1 MTVEV
6 VPYAEPKNT
15 QSTGGTFIQ
24 AVRRL
29 IFGNPLSSSQGD
41 DILLP
46 KKLALPIFS
55 SDAISSVAYATQ
67 QIVLALGAAGLW
79 VAAEREHYT
88 QYTMG
93 ISSLIVSL
101 LAVVVSSYWQVI
113 VAYPNGG
120 GSYAVSKK
128 NLGTVA
134 GLVAAAALL
143 IDYVLTVS
151 VSIAAGV
158 QNLRDVPALNF
169 FHIKE
174 HLVAYCIFFIGLC
187 TVANLRGLKE
197 SGMIFALPTYMFIL
211 MCYLMIG
218 FGAIGPMVGW
228 HFQEQWANQI
238 VPANLGIDGYTTQV
252 FSIAVL
258 MRAFA
263 NGCSA
268 MTGTEAVS
276 NGVPAFKEP
285 KSRNACLT
293 LVYMGVVLG
302 TIFIGISWLAVKFHV
317 VYWEGS
323 LGTAPAVIDQISG
336 TVFGK
341 DGPLS
346 CLYIATQ
353 MFTALILVLAA
364 NTSFAGFPRLASLL
378 ARDGFM
384 PRQLSSLGDKLV
396 FNNGIILLGIVSAIL
411 IVLKKGSVDAL
422 IPLYAIGVFVAFTLS
437 QAGMVKH
444 WFISKEKGWAWRATI
459 NGIGA
464 FATFLVSIDIATEK
478 FVEGAWVVIILLVGL
493 VLMFMKV
500 QSHYADVAK
509 QLRLQEFNPFTEP
522 VKNTVLVLAQGV
534 NVGTMMTLEFARS
547 LSPDCI
553 AVHVELDP
561 EKTAAFKILWE
572 ETVPNVQLAIL
583 ESPYRS
589 LLAPI
594 LHYLDVVHEEKPNH
608 RITIVIG
615 EFVPTKWWHTL
626 LHGNT
631 GLLLKLALLNRR
643 DVVVA
648 NVRYYLEDRPSD
660 STKAKAKDK
669 EQNQDPAKP
678 SESASPITT

>member
-24 AVRRL
+24 AVRRF
-29 IFGNPLSSSQGD
+29 IFGNPLSSSQSD
-41 DILLP
+41 EVLLP
-46 KKLALPIFS
+46 KTLALPIFS

-79 VAAEREHYT
+79 VATEREHYA
-88 QYTMG
+88 QYTLG
-93 ISSLIVSL
+93 ISTLIVAL
-101 LAVVVSSYWQVI
+101 LGVVVCSYWQVI
-113 VAYPNGG
+113 VAYPEGG
-120 GSYAVSKK
+120 GSYAVSKR
-128 NLGTVA
+128 NLGTIS
-134 GLVAAAALL
+134 GLVAAGALL

-151 VSIAAGV
+151 VSIASGV
-158 QNLRDVPALNF
+158 QNLRDVPTF
-169 FHIKE
+169 EFMHIKE
-174 HLVAYCIFFIGLC
+174 HLVMYCIVFIALL
-187 TVANLRGLKE
+187 TIANLRGLKE
-197 SGMIFALPTYMFIL
+197 SGTLFAMPTYFFIL
-211 MCYLMIG
+211 ACYLMIG
-218 FGAIGPMVGW
+218 FGFFGPTLGW
-228 HFQEQWANQI
+228 HFQEQYANQT
-238 VPANLGIDGYTTQV
+238 VPNNLGMDGYTTQV
-252 FSIAVL
+252 FSITVL
-258 MRAFA
+258 FRAFA

-293 LVYMGVVLG
+293 LVLMGLVLG
-302 TIFIGISWLAVKFHV
+302 SIFLGISWLAVKFHV
-317 VYWEGS
+317 VYWEGAS
-323 LGTAPAVIDQISG
+323 GTAPAVIDQLSG

-341 DGPLS
+341 TGPFS
-346 CLYIATQ
+346 FLYLGTQ
-353 MFTALILVLAA
+353 LFTALILVLAA

-396 FNNGIILLGIVSAIL
+396 FNNGIILLGIVSALL
-411 IVLKKGSVDAL
+411 IALKKGSVDAL

-444 WFISKEKGWAWRATI
+444 WIVSKEKGWTWRAAI
-459 NGIGA
+459 NGVGA
-464 FATFLVSIDIATEK
+464 LATFLVSIDIATEK
-478 FVEGAWVVIILLVGL
+478 FMEGAWAVVILLILL
-493 VLMFMKV
+493 VLMFLKV
-500 QSHYADVAK
+500 HKHYADVAQ
-509 QLRLQEFNPFTEP
+509 QLRLREYDPFVEP
-522 VKNTVLVLAQGV
+522 MKNIVLVLAQGV
-534 NVGTMMTLEFARS
+534 NVGTMRTLEFARS

-561 EKTAAFKILWE
+561 EKTAAFKKLWE
-572 ETVPNVQLAIL
+572 EMVPNVQLAIL

-594 LHYLDVVHEEKPNH
+594 LHYLDVVHEEKPNQ

-648 NVRYYLEDRPSD
+648 NVRYYLEDEPGRKRKPEVPADAATS
-660 STKAKAKDK
+660 KA
-669 EQNQDPAKP
+669 PL
-678 SESASPITT
+678 TT

>member
-1 MTVEV
+1 MTVDI
-6 VPYAEPKNT
+6 VPFAEPKNT
-15 QSTGGTFIQ
+15 QSTGGSFVQT
-24 AVRRL
+24 VRRM
-29 IFGNPLSSSQGD
+29 IFGNPLSSSQND
-41 DILLP
+41 ETLLP

-79 VAAEREHYT
+79 VSAEREHYT
-88 QYTMG
+88 QYTLG
-93 ISSLIVSL
+93 IAALIVGL
-101 LAVVVSSYWQVI
+101 LAIVVTSYWQVI

-128 NLGTVA
+128 NLGLIP
-134 GLVAAAALL
+134 GLVAAGALL
-143 IDYVLTVS
+143 IDYILTVS
-151 VSIAAGV
+151 VSIASGV
-158 QNLRDVPALNF
+158 QNLQDVPSLHF
-169 FHIKE
+169 LHIKE
-174 HLVAYCIFFIGLC
+174 HLVAYCIMFIAVC
-187 TVANLRGLKE
+187 TLANLRGLKE
-197 SGMIFALPTYMFIL
+197 SGTWFALPTYLFVL

-218 FGAIGPMVGW
+218 FGLIGPLVGW
-228 HFQEQWANQI
+228 HFQEQWANQEI
-238 VPANLGIDGYTTQV
+238 PKSLGFDGYTAQA
-252 FSIAVL
+252 FSFAVL

-302 TIFIGISWLAVKFHV
+302 SIFMGISWLAVKFHV
-317 VYWEGS
+317 VYWEGGGVTS
-323 LGTAPAVIDQISG
+323 AAVIDQISG

-341 DGPLS
+341 TGPFS
-346 CLYIATQ
+346 FLYISTQ
-353 MFTALILVLAA
+353 VFTALVLVLAA

-396 FNNGIILLGIVSAIL
+396 FNNGIILLGVVSALL
-411 IVLKKGSVDAL
+411 IWSKKGSVDAL

-444 WFISKEKGWAWRATI
+444 WIVSRAKGWQWRAMC
-459 NGIGA
+459 NGLGA
-464 FATFLVSIDIATEK
+464 IATFLVFVDIATEK
-478 FVEGAWVVIILLVGL
+478 FVEGAWVVMVIMVGL
-493 VLMFMKV
+493 VFLFLKV
-500 QSHYADVAK
+500 HHHYADVAK
-509 QLRLQEFNPFTEP
+509 QLRLQSFDPFVEP
-522 VKNTVLVLAQGV
+522 MKNTVLVLAQGV
-534 NVGTMMTLEFARS
+534 NTGTMATLEFARS
-547 LSPDCI
+547 LSTDCI

-561 EKTAAFKILWE
+561 EKTAAFKKLWE
-572 ETVPNVQLAIL
+572 EMVPNVNLAIL

-594 LHYLDVVHEEKPNH
+594 LHYLDVVHEERPNQ

-615 EFVPTKWWHTL
+615 EFVPTKWWHTF

-648 NVRYYLEDRPSD
+648 NVRYYLEDKKARD
-660 STKAKAKDK
+660 KAKA
-669 EQNQDPAKP
+669 QTSSP
-678 SESASPITT
+678 SPQAMVDSAPNSS